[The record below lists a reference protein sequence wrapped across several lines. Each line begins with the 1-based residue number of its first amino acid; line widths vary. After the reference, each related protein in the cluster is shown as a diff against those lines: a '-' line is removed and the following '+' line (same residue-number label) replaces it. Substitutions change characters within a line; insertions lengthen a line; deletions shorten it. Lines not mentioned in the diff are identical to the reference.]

1 MNRPLREL
9 LLAELAGELRGGTAV
24 DWAVAELERGVD
36 TPATRVLAGLGAS
49 CSLSEVE
56 PYFAS
61 ALAERGVAR
70 PVDENGLRRGQG
82 SLTPARPARPGAGE
96 CGLRDRGGFTE
107 ICLDATVICM
117 RTTLDLEDRL
127 FRAAKARA
135 AERGETLTSFVESAL
150 RERLREGRKSG
161 KPFRFRPLTK
171 RGRVPPAV
179 DVADRD
185 ALYEWMEGRR

>member
-1 MNRPLREL
+1 
-9 LLAELAGELRGGTAV
+9 
-24 DWAVAELERGVD
+24 
-36 TPATRVLAGLGAS
+36 
-49 CSLSEVE
+49 
-56 PYFAS
+56 
-61 ALAERGVAR
+61 
-70 PVDENGLRRGQG
+70 
-82 SLTPARPARPGAGE
+82 
-96 CGLRDRGGFTE
+96 
-107 ICLDATVICM
+107 M

-150 RERLREGRKSG
+150 RDRLREGRKSG